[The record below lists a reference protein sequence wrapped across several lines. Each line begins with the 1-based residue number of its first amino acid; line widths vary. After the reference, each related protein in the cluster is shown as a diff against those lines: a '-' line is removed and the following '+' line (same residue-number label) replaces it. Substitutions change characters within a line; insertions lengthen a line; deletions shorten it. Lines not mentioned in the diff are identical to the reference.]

1 MSEQVPQG
9 WKYVTLG
16 SLCSSIR
23 GVSYKPEDLREQK
36 STQTVTLLRS
46 NNIQEG
52 GVDLNDVQNVDIA
65 KVKQNQIMSEGDI
78 AVCMSNGSR
87 RLVGKSATLKAIANN
102 ENFTV
107 GAFCSII
114 KVNEKNS
121 RQFVRQLLKS
131 DEYTKQ
137 VEFSLAGSAINNLK
151 DSDVENYVFTVPP
164 SSEREKIASILTSVD
179 EVIEN
184 TQKQIDKLQDLK
196 KATMNELLTK
206 GIGHTEFKDSELGR
220 IPKSW
225 EVVELGNSVKKP
237 ICYGIVQVGDFDSNG
252 VKVIAIKYLGKIN
265 ASHLHRS
272 KKTIEEKYKRSR
284 VTSGDLL
291 ISIKG
296 TIGRIDIVP
305 DDFVGN
311 ISRDIARI
319 SLSSDHIP
327 DVIQAY
333 LESSVGK
340 TNIAQTTVG
349 TTRAELS
356 IGRLVELKIPKI
368 PLNEQVIIKQIY
380 DSFNIEIA
388 TKFKKL
394 SQTQSLKKSLMQ
406 DLLTGKVRVQVN

>member
-1 MSEQVPQG
+1 MSERVPEG
-9 WKYVTLG
+9 WEVKRLDEYCVRVTDGTHNSPKRTNEGVRLVTSKNLKRGKLDFSSAYLISHTDFAEIEKRSKVDVGDVLFGMIGTIGNPVMVKDFSTPFAIKNVALFKFKGDLTKARWLQFYLDSNEFKLCVERSQTGNAQSFLG
-16 SLCSSIR
+16 L
-23 GVSYKPEDLREQK
+23 GFLRE
-36 STQTVTLLRS
+36 TLLP
-46 NNIQEG
+46 
-52 GVDLNDVQNVDIA
+52 
-65 KVKQNQIMSEGDI
+65 
-78 AVCMSNGSR
+78 
-87 RLVGKSATLKAIANN
+87 
-102 ENFTV
+102 
-107 GAFCSII
+107 
-114 KVNEKNS
+114 
-121 RQFVRQLLKS
+121 
-131 DEYTKQ
+131 
-137 VEFSLAGSAINNLK
+137 
-151 DSDVENYVFTVPP
+151 VPP
-164 SSEREKIASILTSVD
+164 LQEQKKIASILTSVD
-179 EVIEN
+179 EVIET

-206 GIGHTEFKDSELGR
+206 GIGHTEFKDSELGK

-284 VTSGDLL
+284 VISGDLL

-327 DVIQAY
+327 DIIQAY